1 MDGILIRQ
9 GFFSC
14 LTISN
19 FNIEREDFM
28 IRIKEYLDSKYKDEI
43 TEKEERKRKRELVN
57 KLMKEEGYLDVEGK
71 RDDKINKLGI
81 K

>member
-1 MDGILIRQ
+1 
-9 GFFSC
+9 
-14 LTISN
+14 
-19 FNIEREDFM
+19 M

>member
-1 MDGILIRQ
+1 LVSQ
-9 GFFSC
+9 
-14 LTISN
+14 LN
-19 FNIEREDFM
+19 V
-28 IRIKEYLDSKYKDEI
+28 